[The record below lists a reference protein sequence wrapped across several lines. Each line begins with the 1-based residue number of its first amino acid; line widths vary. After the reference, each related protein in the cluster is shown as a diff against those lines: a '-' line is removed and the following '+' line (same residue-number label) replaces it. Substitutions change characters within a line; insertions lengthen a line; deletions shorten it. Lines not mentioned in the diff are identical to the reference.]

1 MRIASLRLKNFKRFS
16 DLVIRDVPKTAKLV
30 VVVGPNGCGK
40 SSLFD
45 AFLHWYRQRAG
56 FGINSDAL
64 YYRKDAVEEFNWG
77 QTVEVN
83 LHDGAEAKKGSL
95 YVRTAYR
102 NDPDFSVDGIN
113 RPGNPSEGV
122 RVNRVIDNDQ
132 TVSDNYRRLVY
143 DTMSGVYNESND
155 TKTVRILRE
164 ELIGGIR
171 TSMQNVFGDLLLN
184 SVSDPLGA
192 GAFFFE
198 KGVSKSYH
206 YKNLS
211 GGEKAAFDL
220 LLDLHVKRR
229 FFSDAVYC
237 VDELETHL
245 HTRVQGKL
253 LKEMVKIIPEE
264 CQLWVT
270 THSLG
275 VLRAAQEMIAADPT
289 SVCLIDFDGVDQDAP
304 RELVPSSLGRVT
316 WEKLLSITLD
326 DLSHRIAPRIIFV
339 CEGSSVGTRRKDFDA
354 EIYNRILGT
363 HHPDVLF
370 VSGGSSSQ
378 VQATGVSVAM
388 TLGRIVP
395 SAKIVSIADRDDRSP
410 AEVAELE
417 KNNVLTLP
425 LRNLESYLFADDVVE
440 ALVTREQT
448 RPSLAAVLKAE
459 NDAISA
465 KAAQGNLA
473 ADLKLS
479 AEQLLLAAAL
489 KVKTDAISS
498 SAARGHPA
506 DDLKS
511 SAGEIYVGLK
521 KLLTLQQR
529 GNDKDAF
536 MRDTLAPLVAPT
548 MGTYEALR
556 KATIDRVS

>member
-1 MRIASLRLKNFKRFS
+1 MRVASLRLKNFKRFS
-16 DLVIRDVPKTAKLV
+16 DLVIRDIPKTAKLV

-45 AFLHWYRQRAG
+45 AFLHWYRHHAG
-56 FGINSDAL
+56 FGMNQDAL
-64 YYRKDAVEEFNWG
+64 YYRKDAIEAFDWH

-83 LHDGAEAKKGSL
+83 LHDGAVAKKGTL

-102 NDPDFSVDGIN
+102 NDPDFSVNGIN
-113 RPGNPSEGV
+113 RPENPSDGV

-143 DTMSGVYNESND
+143 DTMAGVYNESND
-155 TKTVRILRE
+155 TKSVRTLRE
-164 ELIGGIR
+164 DLIGGIR

-220 LLDLHVKRR
+220 LLDLHVKRP
-229 FFSDAVYC
+229 FFSDAIYC

-253 LKEMVKIIPEE
+253 LKEMVKIVPEA

-289 SVCLIDFDGVDQDAP
+289 SVCLIDFDGVDPDTP

-326 DLSHRIAPRIIFV
+326 DLSHQIAPRVVVV
-339 CEGSSVGTRRKDFDA
+339 CEGSSIGTRRKDFDA
-354 EIYNRILGT
+354 EIYNRILGSQ
-363 HHPDVLF
+363 HPEVLF
-370 VSGGSSSQ
+370 VSGGSSNQ
-378 VQATGVSVAM
+378 VNTTGVSVRDI
-388 TLGRIVP
+388 LVRILPASKLTSLV
-395 SAKIVSIADRDDRSP
+395 DRDDKSP
-410 AEVAELE
+410 TEVADVEANGGIALS
-417 KNNVLTLP
+417 K
-425 LRNLESYLFADDVVE
+425 RNLESFLFADDVIE
-440 ALVTREQT
+440 ALLVREKQE
-448 RPSLAAVLKAE
+448 PQLKAALQIKQTALA
-459 NDAISA
+459 NSVDR
-465 KAAQGNLA
+465 GN
-473 ADLKLS
+473 
-479 AEQLLLAAAL
+479 
-489 KVKTDAISS
+489 
-498 SAARGHPA
+498 PA

-511 SAGEIYVGLK
+511 AAGEIYTELK
-521 KLLTLQQR
+521 RLLSLQR
-529 GNDKDAF
+529 CGNNTDAF
-536 MRDTLAPLVAPT
+536 MRDTLAPLVVEPMT
-548 MGTYEALR
+548 TYQEL
-556 KATIDRVS
+556 KAAIIDKLP

>member
-1 MRIASLRLKNFKRFS
+1 MRVASIQLKNFKRFS
-16 DLVIRDVPKTAKLV
+16 NLVIHDIPKSAKLV

-64 YYRKDAVEEFNWG
+64 YYRKDSVEEFNWG

-83 LHDGAEAKKGSL
+83 LHDGVEAKKGSL

-113 RPGNPSEGV
+113 RPGDPSDGV
-122 RVNRVIDNDQ
+122 RVNRAIDNDQ

-143 DTMSGVYNESND
+143 DTMSGVYNESNNA
-155 TKTVRILRE
+155 KTVSALRE

-171 TSMQNVFGDLLLN
+171 ASMQNVFGDLILN

-229 FFSDAVYC
+229 FFSDAIYC
-237 VDELETHL
+237 ADELETHL

-253 LKEMVKIIPEE
+253 LKEMVEIIPES

-275 VLRAAQEMIAADPT
+275 VLRAAQEMIAVDPT
-289 SVCLIDFDGVDQDAP
+289 SVCLIDFEGVDPDAP

-326 DLSHRIAPRIIFV
+326 DLSNRIAPGIVVV

-354 EIYNRILGT
+354 EIYNRILGSQY
-363 HHPDVLF
+363 PDVLF

-378 VQATGVSVAM
+378 VLATGVSVRE
-388 TLGRIVP
+388 TLARIIP
-395 SAKIVSIADRDDRSP
+395 TAKIVSLADRDDKSDV
-410 AEVAELE
+410 EVSEIE
-417 KNNVLTLP
+417 KQGVVILP
-425 LRNLESYLFADDVVE
+425 LRNLESFLFGQDVIE
-440 ALVTREQT
+440 ALVLKEQKQAQ
-448 RPSLAAVLKAE
+448 LA
-459 NDAISA
+459 D
-465 KAAQGNLA
+465 
-473 ADLKLS
+473 
-479 AEQLLLAAAL
+479 AL
-489 KVKTDAISS
+489 KIRSDALASS
-498 SAARGHPA
+498 VLRGNPPDDFKSA
-506 DDLKS
+506 
-511 SAGEIYVGLK
+511 AGEIYNRLR
-521 KLLTLQQR
+521 KLLSLQQC
-529 GNDKDAF
+529 GNNADAF
-536 MRDTLAPLVAPT
+536 MRDTLAPLISPAMPSYQAMKSGV
-548 MGTYEALR
+548 
-556 KATIDRVS
+556 IDKVI